1 VAFCGYKARENKERK
16 GEIGKKKKDPKTR
29 GKKEQNWEGEK
40 PVTRNRRKAG
50 KTGEQTGEIPRNRE
64 ASRRGDWRS
73 TNRKP

>member
-1 VAFCGYKARENKERK
+1 MAIKPEKTKNASGRLE
-16 GEIGKKKKDPKTR
+16 KKDPKTR
-29 GKKEQNWEGEK
+29 GKKEQNREGER

-50 KTGEQTGEIPRNRE
+50 KTGEKTEEIPRNRE

>member
-16 GEIGKKKKDPKTR
+16 GEIGKKKDPKTR
-29 GKKEQNWEGEK
+29 GKKEQNREGER

-50 KTGEQTGEIPRNRE
+50 KTGEQTEEVPRNRE